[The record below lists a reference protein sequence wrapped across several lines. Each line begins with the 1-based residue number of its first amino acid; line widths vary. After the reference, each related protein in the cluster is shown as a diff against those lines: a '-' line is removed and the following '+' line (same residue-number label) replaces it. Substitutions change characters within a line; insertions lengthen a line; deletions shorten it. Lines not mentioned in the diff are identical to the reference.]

1 VPNTLVQFVPWNLE
15 FDALNLDLN
24 LRAIPFCK
32 IDPPLIFKSQK
43 YNKIPS
49 SCMGFAKVLFTDVW
63 IFLRSL
69 FQMYWFYK
77 RKYFSF
83 SGSDSI
89 IAESLDVIIMKKKKN
104 EEDQISDSTKV
115 LFDTHQKES
124 DEAILENITMRKEE
138 NQALK
143 KLLDNLNSTLANN
156 KA

>member
-1 VPNTLVQFVPWNLE
+1 
-15 FDALNLDLN
+15 
-24 LRAIPFCK
+24 
-32 IDPPLIFKSQK
+32 
-43 YNKIPS
+43 
-49 SCMGFAKVLFTDVW
+49 MGFAKVLFTDVW

-143 KLLDNLNSTLANN
+143 KLLDNLNSTLAKN